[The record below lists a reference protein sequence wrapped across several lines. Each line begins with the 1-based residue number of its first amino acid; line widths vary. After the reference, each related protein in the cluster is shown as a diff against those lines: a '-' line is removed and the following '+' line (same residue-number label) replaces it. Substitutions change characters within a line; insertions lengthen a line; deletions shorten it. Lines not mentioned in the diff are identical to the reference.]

1 MTDIAVLAHDVT
13 THLIPALP
21 YLVKIG
27 EGAATETG
35 KKLLGGAWDTTK
47 ALWDKLW
54 TKVEAK
60 PAALEAAQDL
70 AANPN
75 DADSQATLRNQ
86 LKKLLSEDQS
96 FATEIEQLF
105 NKAKEVGGSQVSA
118 THDGIA
124 FGDNAKDNIAITG
137 GVHGDFV
144 IGDKHKS

>member
-1 MTDIAVLAHDVT
+1 MTDLAVLAHDVT

-35 KKLLGGAWDTTK
+35 KKLLGGAWDSTK
-47 ALWDKLW
+47 ALWDKLR
-54 TKVEAK
+54 TKVETK

-70 AANPN
+70 ATNPN

-86 LKKLLSEDQS
+86 LKKLLNEDQS

-105 NKAKEVGGSQVSA
+105 NKAKEVSGSQVSA
-118 THDGIA
+118 THGGIA
-124 FGDNAKDNIAITG
+124 FGDNATGNIAITG
-137 GVHGDFV
+137 GV
-144 IGDKHKS
+144 IGNVSLSDKQNS